1 MSNTIN
7 GRKRGGGTKHKGYC
21 SLVYRKKERKERK
34 MKGIEVWYEIKRKGR
49 EKEIKG
55 KG

>member
-1 MSNTIN
+1 ME
-7 GRKRGGGTKHKGYC
+7 GRGGGDKTQGILFTC
-21 SLVYRKKERKERK
+21 LQKKERKERK

-55 KG
+55 